1 MTMRPLSEALDSV
14 LLGLGIDAKPAGT
27 GRARKKIEGRSR
39 AGAAPQ
45 FAAGREEKR
54 AAVRLIWVN
63 PMSLRETP
71 SREGQPGVSLK
82 FTVVK

>member
-1 MTMRPLSEALDSV
+1 MTMRPLSDCLDSV
-14 LLGLGIDAKPAGT
+14 LLGLGIDARTAGT
-27 GRARKKIEGRSR
+27 GRAGNKR
-39 AGAAPQ
+39 AGSSRNGARRQSAAARKDP
-45 FAAGREEKR
+45 

-82 FTVVK
+82 LVSSN

>member
-1 MTMRPLSEALDSV
+1 MMRPLADILDDV
-14 LLGLGIDAKPAGT
+14 LADLGMSAKPAAGT
-27 GRARKKIEGRSR
+27 
-39 AGAAPQ
+39 AGARNIKLA
-45 FAAGREEKR
+45 
-54 AAVRLIWVN
+54 WVN

>member
-14 LLGLGIDAKPAGT
+14 LLGLGIDARTAGT
-27 GRARKKIEGRSR
+27 ERSGNKIEGRSR

-45 FAAGREEKR
+45 FAAARKDP